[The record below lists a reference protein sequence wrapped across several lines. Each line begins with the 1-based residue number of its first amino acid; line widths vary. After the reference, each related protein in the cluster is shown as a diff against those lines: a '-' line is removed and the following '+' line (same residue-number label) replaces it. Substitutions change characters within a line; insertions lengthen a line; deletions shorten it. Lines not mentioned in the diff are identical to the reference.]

1 MDCVENSRVRLHVVD
16 GCNMKKPNDVDKN
29 TWEKMEEFTKG
40 WGYLIGYLAVIFV
53 VLLMI
58 KDLA

>member
-1 MDCVENSRVRLHVVD
+1 
-16 GCNMKKPNDVDKN
+16 MKKPDDIDKN

-58 KDLA
+58 KDIA